1 VTLNAESIQ
10 VMNFA
15 NGLKELG
22 HDVEI
27 NAPFISHAIKHD
39 EAIKQGRSKEGINI
53 NFVPVINL
61 KYLRPLSFLFL
72 SPLYILFYLLKKR
85 TDAVICF
92 DLCNAP
98 FIIPAV
104 KTFGFPVLLYL
115 NSIISEDMEIAGRN
129 KLLIWLVERCYRM
142 NVRLSNLVAV
152 VAVPIREYIIEK
164 KCKAPD
170 KVEVIRDAVDTERF
184 KVMDKE
190 AACREL
196 GLSPSF
202 IYIGFVGSLCPWH
215 GVDYLIKAAPFILKE
230 DERIRFIIVGDGMMR
245 KELSEMADKRAISDK
260 IIWTGF
266 VPYEKVPLYIA
277 AFDAA
282 VIFFKSKMQKKMRK
296 NYGSPMKIFEYF
308 ACGRAVIAS
317 PGPEYGDF
325 VEELGAG
332 LSIDPENSE
341 DFAKKVI
348 SLIKDKERLRQMG
361 NNGRKA
367 MVEGHTWKTRAK
379 EMEELLK

>member
-1 VTLNAESIQ
+1 MI
-10 VMNFA
+10 NFA
-15 NGLKELG
+15 KGFKELG

-27 NAPFISHAIKHD
+27 IAPFIRSAIRHD
-39 EAIKQGRSKEGINI
+39 KSIKQSKYKEGINI

-72 SPLYILFYLLKKR
+72 SPIYILFYLFKKR
-85 TDAVICF
+85 TDVVICF

-98 FIIPAV
+98 FIVPVV
-104 KTFGFPVLLYL
+104 KAAGFPVLLYL

-129 KLLIWLVERCYRM
+129 RLLIWLVERCYRM
-142 NVRLSNLVAV
+142 NVRISNLVAV

-164 KCKAPD
+164 KCKTPD
-170 KVEVIRDAVDTERF
+170 KVEVIRDAVDTEHF

-190 AACREL
+190 IACREL

-215 GVDYLIKAAPFILKE
+215 GVDYLIKAAPLILKE
-230 DERIRFIIVGDGMMR
+230 DERVRFIIVGDGRMR

-277 AFDAA
+277 AFNAA
-282 VIFFKSKMQKKMRK
+282 VVFFKPLRR
-296 NYGSPMKIFEYF
+296 NYGSPMKIFEYL

-361 NNGRKA
+361 NNGREE
-367 MVEGHTWKTRAK
+367 MVKKHTWKTRAK
-379 EMEELLK
+379 EIEELLK